1 MNQNE
6 RHEEHMRQ
14 AQLGWNEIQIKTI
27 NDHINIHIEYLK
39 EEQEKV
45 NANKN

>member
-14 AQLGWNEIQIKTI
+14 AQLRWNEIQAKSI
-27 NDHINIHIEYLK
+27 NDHINLHVEYLK
-39 EEQEKV
+39 EEQEKD
-45 NANKN
+45 NGNN